1 MSETT
6 KAPAKVAKAAPSK
19 APAKAPAKVVAK
31 APAKVAKAPAKAP
44 AKTAAKAPGKTVA
57 KVTAKT
63 AAQPVKTPVKKQN
76 FFKPVHPTTG
86 AEKTDIIEEPAPAHV
101 VPIDQP
107 PVEVPEQPMPAAVP
121 EQPAEIKPS
130 KPTYSLEVKTMQM
143 NVIKILI
150 ESLKEVINDATF
162 IFDKDGIH
170 MKAID
175 GPESIYVNMNLRASG
190 FELFYLRGRRTTIAI
205 GIVRLFK
212 LIGRSIT
219 SNDVISLFLDDG
231 DREHLGVEMANFNRK
246 STDEFKIKLIELNNV
261 DIQFEH
267 DYQYDTVF
275 SLPASYFHKLCRD
288 MNYVSKTVTLTC
300 VGDQVMFSCKSAIGS
315 RDSPI
320 DPSKDYL
327 KFIKNNKPE
336 DIKQNSFCLSD
347 LISFTKFTNLSTN
360 SRVKVHLQNDAPL
373 MLEYTVGDL
382 GTISIYIGAVKA
394 EDVKK

>member
-1 MSETT
+1 MSEIKKKALA
-6 KAPAKVAKAAPSK
+6 KAPAKKKAPVTAPAKTPPK
-19 APAKAPAKVVAK
+19 APAKAAAKSPPKTIAK
-31 APAKVAKAPAKAP
+31 ATSPM
-44 AKTAAKAPGKTVA
+44 
-57 KVTAKT
+57 
-63 AAQPVKTPVKKQN
+63 KKQN
-76 FFKPVHPTTG
+76 FFKSVSPK
-86 AEKTDIIEEPAPAHV
+86 EKTVTLEEPAEVVEQPVPAVQLAPETQPAPEVQV
-101 VPIDQP
+101 VPADQLAAP
-107 PVEVPEQPMPAAVP
+107 ELPVV
-121 EQPAEIKPS
+121 PAEIKPS

-288 MNYVSKTVTLTC
+288 MNYVSKTVTITC

-382 GTISIYIGAVKA
+382 GTISIYIGAVKP
-394 EDVKK
+394 EEVKTYK

>member
-1 MSETT
+1 MSDLKKVAQPKIKKTT
-6 KAPAKVAKAAPSK
+6 KVAPKMKTKVAPKQSL
-19 APAKAPAKVVAK
+19 
-31 APAKVAKAPAKAP
+31 
-44 AKTAAKAPGKTVA
+44 
-57 KVTAKT
+57 
-63 AAQPVKTPVKKQN
+63 KKQN
-76 FFKPVHPTTG
+76 FFKSISP
-86 AEKTDIIEEPAPAHV
+86 EKKIEILEEPHAVEPVPPAPIVEAQPV
-101 VPIDQP
+101 VE
-107 PVEVPEQPMPAAVP
+107 PV
-121 EQPAEIKPS
+121 AEPQVVKPS
-130 KPTYSLEVKTMQM
+130 KPTYSMEVKTMQM

-190 FELFYLRGRRTTIAI
+190 FESFYLRGRRTTIAI

-219 SNDVISLFLDDG
+219 SNDVISLYLDDG
-231 DREHLGVEMANFNRK
+231 NREHLGVEMANFGRK

-267 DYQYDTVF
+267 DYQYNTVF

-288 MNYVSKTVTLTC
+288 MNYVSKTVSITC
-300 VGDQVMFSCKSAIGS
+300 VGEQVMFSCKSAIGT

-320 DPSKDYL
+320 EPTKEYL
-327 KFIKNNKPE
+327 KFIKNTAPD

-360 SRVKVHLQNDAPL
+360 SRVKVHLLNDAPL
-373 MLEYTVGDL
+373 LLEYTVGDL
-382 GTISIYIGAVKA
+382 GTISIYIGAVKP
-394 EDVKK
+394 EDVKDN

>member
-1 MSETT
+1 MSDLIKK
-6 KAPAKVAKAAPSK
+6 KAPAKKKAEKVVKVVQPKLKKTAPKMKAKAM
-19 APAKAPAKVVAK
+19 AKPKQAL
-31 APAKVAKAPAKAP
+31 
-44 AKTAAKAPGKTVA
+44 
-57 KVTAKT
+57 
-63 AAQPVKTPVKKQN
+63 KKQN
-76 FFKPVHPTTG
+76 FFKSISP
-86 AEKTDIIEEPAPAHV
+86 EKKTEILEEPHIVEPVNLPAPTEQV
-101 VPIDQP
+101 V
-107 PVEVPEQPMPAAVP
+107 
-121 EQPAEIKPS
+121 QPAEPTVELDNVPAEQPVEPVVNQLVVEPVVEPEKKLQVQEVKPS
-130 KPTYSLEVKTMQM
+130 KPTYSMEVKTMQM

-190 FELFYLRGRRTTIAI
+190 FESFYLRGRRTTIAI

-219 SNDVISLFLDDG
+219 SNDVISLYLDDG
-231 DREHLGVEMANFNRK
+231 NREHLGVEMANFGRK

-267 DYQYDTVF
+267 DYQYNTVF

-288 MNYVSKTVTLTC
+288 MNYVSKTVSITC
-300 VGDQVMFSCKSAIGS
+300 VGEQVMFSCKSAIGT

-320 DPSKDYL
+320 EPTKEYL
-327 KFIKNNKPE
+327 KFIKNTAPD

-360 SRVKVHLQNDAPL
+360 SRVKVHLLNDAPL
-373 MLEYTVGDL
+373 LLEYTVGDL
-382 GTISIYIGAVKA
+382 GTISIYIGAVKP
-394 EDVKK
+394 EDVKDN

>member
-1 MSETT
+1 MSEKKT
-6 KAPAKVAKAAPSK
+6 KPAVAM
-19 APAKAPAKVVAK
+19 
-31 APAKVAKAPAKAP
+31 
-44 AKTAAKAPGKTVA
+44 
-57 KVTAKT
+57 
-63 AAQPVKTPVKKQN
+63 KTPVKKPAIKNDQEVVKKPAVKN
-76 FFKPVHPTTG
+76 DRSSGIADSGTKGVKKPVVTKEVKKPTEPPKENVEKPAPTG
-86 AEKTDIIEEPAPAHV
+86 KQTLSKPATDEPVEKTATEV
-101 VPIDQP
+101 V
-107 PVEVPEQPMPAAVP
+107 
-121 EQPAEIKPS
+121 EIKPS

-175 GPESIYVNMNLRASG
+175 GPESIYVNMNLRAGG
-190 FELFYLRGRRTTIAI
+190 FELFHLRGGKTTTIAI

-219 SNDVISLFLDDG
+219 SNDVISLFLDDN
-231 DREHLGVEMANFNRK
+231 DRGHLGVEMANFSRK
-246 STDEFKIKLIELNNV
+246 STDDFKVKLIELNNI
-261 DIQFEH
+261 DIQFEQ

-288 MNYVSKTVTLTC
+288 MNYVSKTVTITC
-300 VGDQVMFSCKSAIGS
+300 VGEQVMFSCKSAIGS

-320 DPSKDYL
+320 DPTKDYL
-327 KFIKNNKPE
+327 KFIKNNKPDE
-336 DIKQNSFCLSD
+336 IKLNSFCLSD

-394 EDVKK
+394 EEVKTT